1 MSGSGTRRP
10 VGERIPGEYQG
21 VAGEWVLR
29 CGDGAR
35 VNSSG
40 EPSHQ
45 VAQTTSVTAMTD
57 SALDSPIPQ
66 AIPVTTAFEIPGH
79 RIDSSLGLTWG
90 VLVRSVGFA
99 KGFTGG
105 FRALKAGEVPQYT
118 DVVDQARREAIER
131 LIAHAQSLGAN
142 AVIGLRFDSSD
153 VAENLAEILAY
164 GTAVVVSPT
173 S

>member
-1 MSGSGTRRP
+1 
-10 VGERIPGEYQG
+10 
-21 VAGEWVLR
+21 
-29 CGDGAR
+29 

-40 EPSHQ
+40 EPSHHLAR
-45 VAQTTSVTAMTD
+45 VDNVIDMTD
-57 SALDSPIPQ
+57 TASDSLNAPIAE

-79 RIDSSLGLTWG
+79 RIEKNLGLTWG

-142 AVIGLRFDSSD
+142 AVIGVRFDSSD

-164 GTAVVVSPT
+164 GTAVVISPT

>member
-1 MSGSGTRRP
+1 MWCADFA
-10 VGERIPGEYQG
+10 Q
-21 VAGEWVLR
+21 
-29 CGDGAR
+29 

-45 VAQTTSVTAMTD
+45 TAQAASVTAMTD
-57 SALDSPIPQ
+57 AASDSLNAPITE
-66 AIPVTTAFEIPGH
+66 AIPITTAFEIPGH
-79 RIDSSLGLTWG
+79 RIDKNLGLTWG

-131 LIAHAQSLGAN
+131 LIAHAQSIGAN
-142 AVIGLRFDSSD
+142 AVIGVRFDSSD

-164 GTAVVVSPT
+164 GTAVVISPT
-173 S
+173 N